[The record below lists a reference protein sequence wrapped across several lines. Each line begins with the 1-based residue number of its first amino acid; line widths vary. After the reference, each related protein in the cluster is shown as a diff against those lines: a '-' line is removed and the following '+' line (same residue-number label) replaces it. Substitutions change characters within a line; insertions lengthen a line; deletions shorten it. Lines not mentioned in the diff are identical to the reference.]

1 MTPQQIRASVLSL
14 LGQGNLDAALQS
26 LLEALHSGGTQA
38 NQDQALM
45 LKAQWE
51 TLKQDQIKGLLSRS
65 EYELAQNKVIAGIQ
79 NVVNQLENP
88 SSRAV
93 PSVSSPSTSRLWLY
107 LAALLALLILAF
119 LGYRFSRPKQ
129 ALTKASIEQIE
140 PQKKVPESQVSSTV
154 VPKEPLKNK
163 PIVGKMPAEQKAHS
177 TNPSP
182 RPIEDKPAP
191 KWVEVKVILTKGDVQ
206 LKIDGE
212 MPNYLSTSTG
222 MVRTVRITEGKHKFE
237 ITENGAICTLPQTI
251 LSTTQKIFPTCK

>member
-1 MTPQQIRASVLSL
+1 MTPQQIRTSVLSL

-26 LLEALHSGGTQA
+26 LLDALHSGGNQA
-38 NQDQALM
+38 IQDQALM

-51 TLKQDQIKGLLSRS
+51 TLKQDQIKGLLSRA

-79 NVVNQLENP
+79 NVANQLENP

-93 PSVSSPSTSRLWLY
+93 PSVGSPTTSQLWLY
-107 LAALLALLILAF
+107 LAALIGLLLLAF
-119 LGYRFSRPKQ
+119 FVYRFNRPKQ
-129 ALTKASIEQIE
+129 ALTKTTIEQSE
-140 PQKKVPESQVSSTV
+140 PQKKIPESQVSPTV
-154 VPKEPLKNK
+154 VPKEPVKNK
-163 PIVGKMPAEQKAHS
+163 PIVGKTPAEQKVHS
-177 TNPSP
+177 TNPSL
-182 RPIEDKPAP
+182 RPTEDKPAP
-191 KWVEVKVILTKGDVQ
+191 KWVELKVILTKGDVK

-222 MVRTVRITEGKHKFE
+222 MVRTVRITEGKHQFE